1 MTTPEVADHACR
13 QKDELAF
20 FGRMCASIS
29 HEIKNCLAVINEQN
43 GLHEDLLMLQ
53 QQGRELSLD
62 RVRRI
67 NQTIGEQVQRMDTI
81 VKRLNRFAHSPDL
94 VEEHI
99 DLGEL
104 GTYVVELC
112 RRFATNRGVV
122 MTCQAEKSVMIKG
135 QPFLVMHLLVSCL
148 EQILSSLG
156 SGQTIELQ
164 VQQDQQGAII
174 AIRPG
179 LEHTSQAIESLAVA
193 AGAVVEGEDG
203 GDESATRLRFGRV

>member
-1 MTTPEVADHACR
+1 MTTSEVANHACH

-53 QQGRELSLD
+53 QQGRELPVE
-62 RVRRI
+62 RVLRI
-67 NQTIGEQVQRMDTI
+67 NQTIGEQVQRMDCI
-81 VKRLNRFAHSPDL
+81 VKRLNRFAHSPDH
-94 VEEHI
+94 VEERI

-104 GTYVVELC
+104 CAYVLELC

-122 MTCQAEKSVMIKG
+122 MTCEADAPVVIKA
-135 QPFLVMHLLVSCL
+135 QPFLVMHLLVTCL
-148 EQILSSLG
+148 EHLLSVVA
-156 SGQTIELQ
+156 SGETIALQ
-164 VQQDQQGAII
+164 VVQDDQGPII

-179 LEHTSQAIESLAVA
+179 LEHTPVAIQSLAVA
-193 AGAVVEGEDG
+193 VGAVVEREDG
-203 GDESATRLRFGRV
+203 GDKAATRLRFRSV